1 MLGNE
6 EVMIERYSYFIK
18 ILFKYMEKYNKDN
31 LDFAEIKTNYEVN
44 NFIKT
49 SKKYQ
54 HTKFIKNFPELFKNP
69 KYRKYKRIIS
79 LNNFI
84 PKLVYQD
91 DKLIDAFD
99 GTGSKNIINNTNFM
113 KYIVEK
119 KNEYQKTKAK
129 KKLLSTSEKNIN
141 IKNKFKKINA
151 TKRTYA
157 NKDTNSKRKKAVIGR
172 LVRLHFKFDTFNN
185 IKGEI
190 FQFGMRIANKNIK
203 TLAQVKR
210 CIDNLKANLNS
221 YSYEEIQEVIT
232 LHPIKVLNQEMSS
245 NSYIDVNLHTNSTTI
260 KNGFWLYYFIIIK
273 DNNDIVVSDP
283 FSLISY
289 KQLHKRK
296 KNSFLEKHKNYMIKD
311 KESLYPYYFKSMF
324 FFDEDTKSY
333 KLKKTFNFSINFY
346 KKREPKENNKN
357 SGNNKEMK
365 KNIKTNYIH
374 SYCSEAISNSYEN
387 YSGSEE
393 VLKDLIPFDSV
404 LGDIQLDN
412 IS

>member
-1 MLGNE
+1 
-6 EVMIERYSYFIK
+6 
-18 ILFKYMEKYNKDN
+18 
-31 LDFAEIKTNYEVN
+31 
-44 NFIKT
+44 
-49 SKKYQ
+49 
-54 HTKFIKNFPELFKNP
+54 
-69 KYRKYKRIIS
+69 
-79 LNNFI
+79 
-84 PKLVYQD
+84 
-91 DKLIDAFD
+91 
-99 GTGSKNIINNTNFM
+99 
-113 KYIVEK
+113 
-119 KNEYQKTKAK
+119 
-129 KKLLSTSEKNIN
+129 
-141 IKNKFKKINA
+141 
-151 TKRTYA
+151 
-157 NKDTNSKRKKAVIGR
+157 
-172 LVRLHFKFDTFNN
+172 
-185 IKGEI
+185 
-190 FQFGMRIANKNIK
+190 MRIANKNIK

-393 VLKDLIPFDSV
+393 VLKDLIPFNSV